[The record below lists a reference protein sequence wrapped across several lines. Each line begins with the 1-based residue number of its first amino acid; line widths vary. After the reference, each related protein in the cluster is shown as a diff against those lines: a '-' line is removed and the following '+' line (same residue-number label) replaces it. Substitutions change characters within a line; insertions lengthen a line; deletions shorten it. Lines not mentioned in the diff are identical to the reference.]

1 MAPRPPSALRLAAL
15 AAAGLFLFAAPPAG
29 AAKEDPGYAQKIE
42 SLADEAD
49 VFVRA
54 GEKAHD
60 RVKAAVEGLEE
71 LSRGGLG
78 NGRGLPFK
86 FDELDG
92 KARTAEWRDA
102 AGISRDLAALD
113 SAAKDAKTSFK
124 RFQGENDSA
133 RKAFADAYNAFN
145 GKLQEAVA
153 AKEKGADA
161 AAKKYEER
169 FAETGRGMYTRRE
182 RINGDLLNRFD
193 AARKDCEDSL
203 ESIAETRA
211 RIEVRLAELK
221 PSAGPGGV
229 VVLTNAPM
237 SAVTFE
243 SDGTILERRKVNP
256 GSFVGPPEKSVP
268 PKGLHRFVG
277 WKIDGKGELV
287 DPATTKAPADAS
299 AINFSAVWTPVKF
312 PVRFADSPDPESE
325 LALDDPL
332 PAVTPPEKEHYRF
345 LGWSADEDAGKP
357 DARLAEGTLLKTVFN
372 PERFSRLDLHPV
384 WAPVSYPVR
393 FLSRTGT
400 SRDPVEVAAAEGSVE
415 SPVARPSDPDPV
427 PGCVFEGWAVSG
439 SDGFYDF
446 GAPVEAPLDLVARWT
461 PVAHKVFF
469 LDFDGNPFAE
479 AEGSVDAPVSAPAET
494 PFRVGSAFVHWT
506 ADEAGHPW
514 DGFGKPLL
522 EDATLRPVG
531 RDKVF
536 EVSFRAG
543 NGVEPDPE
551 PQSVVYGGTA
561 LRPPDPEPPRAG
573 IVFAGWTRAGKPGR
587 APYDFSAPV
596 TEPLVLAGLWA
607 FPASVRVVPGGFD
620 ASATAGGFAG
630 RVSRGADWCAGRGF
644 TSDWAWALSGV
655 LGVVLLVELVALFR
669 RR

>member
-1 MAPRPPSALRLAAL
+1 MVPRPSFEFRLAAL
-15 AAAGLFLFAAPPAG
+15 LAGLLSFAAPFPG
-29 AAKEDPGYAQKIE
+29 VAKENPADAVEKLAQSAVPMVDKAEKSYDDAVAAEKELRSLFFQKLGTSKLPKEFGDLKRDSENAVASGQDGNRDELKKKFETLRNQVEEVRKRFDELQGEWNAANE
-42 SLADEAD
+42 SFRRSYEDFTQCRLKAVGEQS
-49 VFVRA
+49 RA
-54 GEKAHD
+54 GEGS
-60 RVKAAVEGLEE
+60 RAAERYQALFEPHAVDLLEKEKSLRNDFGPKVIKLVADCNSALRGLEVGDRAIATI
-71 LSRGGLG
+71 LFPPPPARGSNPAPPRLRTVVKFES
-78 NGRGLPFK
+78 NGEVF
-86 FDELDG
+86 
-92 KARTAEWRDA
+92 
-102 AGISRDLAALD
+102 
-113 SAAKDAKTSFK
+113 
-124 RFQGENDSA
+124 
-133 RKAFADAYNAFN
+133 
-145 GKLQEAVA
+145 
-153 AKEKGADA
+153 
-161 AAKKYEER
+161 
-169 FAETGRGMYTRRE
+169 
-182 RINGDLLNRFD
+182 
-193 AARKDCEDSL
+193 
-203 ESIAETRA
+203 ETR
-211 RIEVRLAELK
+211 EVE
-221 PSAGPGGV
+221 
-229 VVLTNAPM
+229 
-237 SAVTFE
+237 
-243 SDGTILERRKVNP
+243 P
-256 GSFVGPPEKSVP
+256 GSYVERPKNAVPEK
-268 PKGLHRFVG
+268 KWHNLVG

-345 LGWSADEDAGKP
+345 LGWSADENAGKP
-357 DARLAEGTLLKTVFN
+357 DALLAEGTLLKTVFD
-372 PERFSRLDLHPV
+372 PEHFSRLDLHPV

-427 PGCVFEGWAVSG
+427 PGCVFEGWAASG

-461 PVAHKVFF
+461 PVAHKVSF

-494 PFRVGSAFVHWT
+494 PFRVGSAFAHWT

-551 PQSVVYGGTA
+551 PQRVVYGGTA

-620 ASATAGGFAG
+620 ASATVGGFAG
-630 RVSRGADWCAGRGF
+630 RVSRVSDWCAGRGF
-644 TSDWAWALSGV
+644 TADWAWALSGL